1 MEGYL
6 TGTNRKNTWI
16 REMKESIKNH
26 PEIVGVIYFNRDKT
40 YELSDRSLAGELDWA
55 IVSPMNKKVYTAY
68 FDIFKDATCTI
79 QAIPFARSYTT
90 KEVTLEANTLAKKVL
105 RT

>member
-1 MEGYL
+1 MEGYQ
-6 TGTNRKNTWI
+6 TGTKRKNTWI

-26 PEIVGVIYFNRDKT
+26 PEIVGVVYFNRDKT

-55 IVSPMNKKVYTAY
+55 IVSPMDKKVYTAY
-68 FDIFKDATCTI
+68 FDIFQDATCTI
-79 QAIPFARSYTT
+79 QAIPFARTYTT
-90 KEVTLEANTLAKKVL
+90 KEVTLEANMLAKKVL